1 MKKVYACS
9 DLHSCGNLW
18 KAIANYC
25 GSDDTIIFLGDGID
39 RGPDGLKLF
48 FNLLKDKRVIY
59 LLGNHEILLS
69 NAIDQVIKIR
79 SGLED
84 EYYNDYYGD
93 IALWIQN
100 GGNMAD
106 LYVLAIDDL
115 CKIQHKIKNL
125 PIFVHYKNKN
135 NKTIFLNHAG
145 GSPDKI
151 TKWEYNLKTI
161 EDDLSKTKIF
171 SYYNKEAL
179 EKILWNREHISE
191 EWSLNPKYKDLIIIH
206 GHTPVQKINNFLSF
220 EDQYLAK
227 NNNPNTIV
235 KYCHGHKIDIDTG
248 CYFTGIAT
256 LLDLDTLEPIYF
268 TERKLKQ

>member
-9 DLHSCGNLW
+9 DLHSCGDLW
-18 KAIANYC
+18 KAIVNYC
-25 GSDDTIIFLGDGID
+25 EPDDTIIFLGDGID
-39 RGPDGLKLF
+39 RGPDGLRLF
-48 FNLLKDKRVIY
+48 VDLLRDKRVIY

-69 NAIDQVIKIR
+69 NAIDQVIKMR
-79 SGLED
+79 SGID
-84 EYYNDYYGD
+84 DDYID
-93 IALWIQN
+93 IALWIRN

-106 LYVLAIDDL
+106 LYSLTIDEL
-115 CKIQHKIKNL
+115 LKIKHKIEKL

-135 NKTIFLNHAG
+135 DKTIFLSHAG

-151 TKWEYNLKTI
+151 AKWEYNLKTI

-191 EWSLNPKYKDLIIIH
+191 EWSLNPKYKDLIVVH
-206 GHTPVQKINNFLSF
+206 GHTPVQKIGKFLSF
-220 EDQYLAK
+220 DDQYLAK
-227 NNNPNTIV
+227 DNNPNAII

-248 CYFTGIAT
+248 CCYTGIAT

-268 TERKLKQ
+268 TERKLEQ